1 MFGVAQLIASSPSV
15 DTSVKKWLYI
25 MGMANNLF
33 MARVLWAKRSLNH
46 DEKDDPAYSWFGAL
60 FAGLEVAW
68 LYYGLRQLE

>member
-1 MFGVAQLIASSPSV
+1 
-15 DTSVKKWLYI
+15 